1 MESAEEGNPT
11 SITGLIVG
19 ETSSPAKADAVAGRF
34 ALCPYIALTAA
45 SGKTVVALYA
55 VPSDMEWWLKLPVAR
70 PEIMGL
76 SRAECF
82 ISCVASATSPFV
94 RGETERNRDTSP
106 CGSTGCGDCEWF
118 GKGCGGCP
126 VLKPESVV
134 RSPKAGHEGG
144 VGT

>member
-11 SITGLIVG
+11 LITGLIVG
-19 ETSSPAKADAVAGRF
+19 ETSSPAEADAVAERF
-34 ALCPYIALTAA
+34 ALCPYTALTAA
-45 SGKTVVALYA
+45 SGKVVLVLYA
-55 VPSDMEWWLKLPVAR
+55 VSSGMEWWLKLPVAR

-82 ISCVASATSPFV
+82 ISRVASATSPFV
-94 RGETERNRDTSP
+94 RGETERNRDMSP

-118 GKGCGGCP
+118 GKRCEGCP
-126 VLKPESVV
+126 VLKPEFVV
-134 RSPKAGHEGG
+134 RSPKARHEGR